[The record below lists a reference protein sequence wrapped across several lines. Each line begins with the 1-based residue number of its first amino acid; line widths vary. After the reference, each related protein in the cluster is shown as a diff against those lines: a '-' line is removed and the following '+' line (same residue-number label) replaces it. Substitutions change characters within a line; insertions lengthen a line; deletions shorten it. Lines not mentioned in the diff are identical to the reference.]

1 MKVTSWKSVGFM
13 APLLWILCMA
23 GCREDAKNEDTS
35 DKEEMHIFAID
46 SKDFKQRYVPGEELI
61 LRIQEDPNQ
70 TIDSV
75 IYYVNEARE
84 AKAEGNDSVRY
95 ALSDGKFG
103 IQVIKAIVYS
113 NGVEQETAVRVDF
126 LPASEPKLR
135 HYRLVNTYPH
145 DIKAYTQGLEFYGDY
160 LIESTGNG
168 EGPSGNKGKSSVR
181 IVKPVT
187 GEIVRKV
194 ELDDAIFGEGATVLN
209 DKLYQLTY
217 RNNEAY
223 VYNVH
228 TLEKVETLPYF
239 QYMEGWGLTN
249 DGERLYMSD
258 GSERIYI
265 LNPKNFSKID
275 YFSVATSK
283 SIVKA
288 VNELEWVDG
297 KIYANFY
304 GEDLIG
310 IINPENG
317 AVEALI
323 DLAALREKVTP
334 HIDLD
339 VLNGIAYNNKTKT
352 FFVTGKNWDKIF
364 EIEVL
369 P

>member
-1 MKVTSWKSVGFM
+1 
-13 APLLWILCMA
+13 
-23 GCREDAKNEDTS
+23 
-35 DKEEMHIFAID
+35 
-46 SKDFKQRYVPGEELI
+46 
-61 LRIQEDPNQ
+61 
-70 TIDSV
+70 
-75 IYYVNEARE
+75 
-84 AKAEGNDSVRY
+84 
-95 ALSDGKFG
+95 
-103 IQVIKAIVYS
+103 
-113 NGVEQETAVRVDF
+113 
-126 LPASEPKLR
+126 
-135 HYRLVNTYPH
+135 
-145 DIKAYTQGLEFYGDY
+145 
-160 LIESTGNG
+160 G
-168 EGPSGNKGKSSVR
+168 EGPSGNKVESSVR

-228 TLEKVETLPYF
+228 TLEKSETLPYF

-249 DGERLYMSD
+249 DGERQYMSD
-258 GSERIYI
+258 GSERMCIR
-265 LNPKNFSKID
+265 NTKNFSKRD
-275 YFSVATSK
+275 YFSVTTCK

-297 KIYANFY
+297 KIYVNFY

-352 FFVTGKNWDKIF
+352 FFVTGKTGTKYSKSRCC
-364 EIEVL
+364 
-369 P
+369 